1 MSWAR
6 GRAAAEAF
14 RVERELGA
22 GPLDIFR
29 VVDDLPDLLAAYEQF
44 EAADGVYIKTPSTA
58 VMVVNV
64 DRPAVRQRFTTAHE
78 LGHHVLH
85 GQAVGELTIEDADVY
100 QTGKS
105 PREREA
111 DAFAAY
117 LLAPDHGLQALV
129 GQRQV
134 TPTVIAEVVA
144 HFGVAWNTAVFRLHN
159 THLIVAKERDALCQ
173 IPGYVQWQQI
183 TGAGG
188 PPPGHEP
195 GLPRQ
200 LIDVVLDLYRR
211 GLLTEEKTA
220 SMLDT
225 TPQELRALSHFEPP
239 SEPPIFDAEAADEL
253 FRQLM

>member
-1 MSWAR
+1 VSWAR

-29 VVDDLPDLLAAYEQF
+29 VVDDLPDLLAAYGQF

-85 GQAVGELTIEDADVY
+85 GQAVGELTIEDPDVY
-100 QTGKS
+100 VMAKG
-105 PREREA
+105 PREQEA

-117 LLAPDHGLQALV
+117 LLAPDDGLQALV
-129 GQRQV
+129 AQRQV
-134 TPTVIAEVVA
+134 TPAVVA
-144 HFGVAWNTAVFRLHN
+144 QVVAKFGVAWPTAVYRLHN
-159 THLIVAKERDALCQ
+159 AHLIVAKERDALCQ
-173 IPGYVQWQQI
+173 IPGNFQWQQI
-183 TGAGG
+183 TRAGG
-188 PPPGHEP
+188 PLPGHEP

-200 LIDVVLDLYRR
+200 LVDVVLDLYRR
-211 GLLTEEKTA
+211 SLLTEEKTA
-220 SMLDT
+220 FILET
-225 TPQELRALSHFEPP
+225 TPQELRALAHFEPP